1 MILIMNISQHTQSHT
16 HEYYYRINKP
26 NKMDDTQMTHTPV
39 QASDQ
44 SIQVRFSENYLHIIE

>member
-1 MILIMNISQHTQSHT
+1 MNISQHTQSHT